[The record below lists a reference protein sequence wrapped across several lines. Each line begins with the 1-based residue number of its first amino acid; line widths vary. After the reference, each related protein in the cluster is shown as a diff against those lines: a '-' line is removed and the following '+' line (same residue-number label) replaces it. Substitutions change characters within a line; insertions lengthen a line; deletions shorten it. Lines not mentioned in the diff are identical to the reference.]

1 MTDEI
6 FGPLFPIA
14 RFSEIEDVVQFC
26 RKLPTGKPLALYL
39 YRSLRLRTIAA
50 TPARCRDWAR
60 PRHVGAGTDCEP
72 SLPSR
77 SQWAAPIQHC
87 PLCAPLSACG
97 RGDGCF
103 RPSTRCGAAMAA

>member
-39 YRSLRLRTIAA
+39 YRC
-50 TPARCRDWAR
+50 ARC
-60 PRHVGAGTDCEP
+60 HIGAGTGLAITRHVCAGTDWEP
-72 SLPSR
+72 SLR
-77 SQWAAPIQHC
+77 A
-87 PLCAPLSACG
+87 G
-97 RGDGCF
+97 RGHTIMPFCV
-103 RPSTRCGAAMAA
+103 RR

>member
-39 YRSLRLRTIAA
+39 YRSLRLRTL
-50 TPARCRDWAR
+50 PRR
-60 PRHVGAGTDCEP
+60 PGAGTGLAP
-72 SLPSR
+72 ATSAPGPTASR
-77 SQWAAPIQHC
+77 VCRA
-87 PLCAPLSACG
+87 G
-97 RGDGCF
+97 RGGPH
-103 RPSTRCGAAMAA
+103 PSNSALCVHR